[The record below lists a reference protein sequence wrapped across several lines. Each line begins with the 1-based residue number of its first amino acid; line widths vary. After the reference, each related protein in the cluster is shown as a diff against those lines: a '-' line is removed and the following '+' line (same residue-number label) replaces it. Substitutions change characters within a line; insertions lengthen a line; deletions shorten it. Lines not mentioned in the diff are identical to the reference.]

1 MSEEPL
7 SSGGYGAFVGT
18 HSFGYVTI
26 SRAGKMSDGPN
37 SISRIFGASR
47 PQGISENST
56 FFQINEQP
64 IFFVGPTTS
73 N

>member
-1 MSEEPL
+1 
-7 SSGGYGAFVGT
+7 
-18 HSFGYVTI
+18 
-26 SRAGKMSDGPN
+26 MSDGPN
-37 SISRIFGASR
+37 NISRIFGASK

-73 N
+73 NLPGTTR

>member
-1 MSEEPL
+1 
-7 SSGGYGAFVGT
+7 
-18 HSFGYVTI
+18 
-26 SRAGKMSDGPN
+26 MSDGPN